1 MEEQDEYLDE
11 ISTIAKNLHHHA
23 EDIGTELN
31 KQNKLFKKVNTEMET
46 TQEKLDVVSAKMGK
60 LLQTDDASTIYTI
73 IILTGIL
80 MVLILLVIFT

>member
-46 TQEKLDVVSAKMGK
+46 TQEKLDVVSAKLGK

>member
-46 TQEKLDVVSAKMGK
+46 TQEKLDVVSAKLGK
-60 LLQTDDASTIYTI
+60 LL
-73 IILTGIL
+73 
-80 MVLILLVIFT
+80 